1 MRGMKKKIALL
12 AMLVAVTT
20 VLASCNA
27 FKWFIG
33 NVKEELVGRELILQT
48 YDEESQLIDSVT
60 GKSIS
65 IEADDKFAIK
75 NDEGGTISKSP
86 VLNIT
91 VGGNQ
96 MLHVGSS
103 MIAYDTELEDIFAAY
118 SKTVDIDAMN
128 RSIPFVNRM
137 VNDMK
142 NFTTGSDKIVLIR
155 SQSGKPLATFAGN
168 KVSYYSTDIEKATG
182 LMIDGKYLLIYR
194 CDYTIYDTKL
204 LLNS

>member
-1 MRGMKKKIALL
+1 MKKWRLVLLLIAATLL
-12 AMLVAVTT
+12 LS
-20 VLASCNA
+20 SCNA
-27 FKWFIG
+27 VKWFMG

-48 YDEESQLIDSVT
+48 YDEDSQMIDSVK

-65 IEADDKFAIK
+65 IEADEKFAIK
-75 NDEGGTISKSP
+75 DKEGSTVSKSA

-103 MIAYDTELEDIFAAY
+103 MLAYDTDLVDIFNEY
-118 SKTVDIDAMN
+118 SKTVDIDKVN
-128 RSIPFVNRM
+128 RSVPFINRM

-142 NFTTGSDKIVLIR
+142 NFTTGTKKVVLIR
-155 SQSGKPLATFAGN
+155 SQSGKPLATFAGDD
-168 KVSYYSTDIEKATG
+168 VSYYASDIDKATG

-204 LLNS
+204 LLND

>member
-1 MRGMKKKIALL
+1 MKKWRLVLLLIAATLL
-12 AMLVAVTT
+12 LS
-20 VLASCNA
+20 SCNA
-27 FKWFIG
+27 VKWFMG

-48 YDEESQLIDSVT
+48 YDEDSQMIDSVK

-65 IEADDKFAIK
+65 IEADEKFAIK
-75 NDEGGTISKSP
+75 DKEGSTVSKSA

-103 MIAYDTELEDIFAAY
+103 MLAYDTDLVDIFSEY
-118 SKTVDIDAMN
+118 SKTVDIDKVN
-128 RSIPFVNRM
+128 RSVPFINRM

-142 NFTTGSDKIVLIR
+142 NFTTGTKKVVLIR
-155 SQSGKPLATFAGN
+155 SQSGKPLATFAGDD
-168 KVSYYSTDIEKATG
+168 VSYYASDIDKATG

-204 LLNS
+204 LLND

>member
-1 MRGMKKKIALL
+1 MKKWRLVLLLIAATLL
-12 AMLVAVTT
+12 LS
-20 VLASCNA
+20 SCNA
-27 FKWFIG
+27 VKWFMG

-48 YDEESQLIDSVT
+48 YDEDSQMIDSVK

-65 IEADDKFAIK
+65 IEADEKFAIK
-75 NDEGGTISKSP
+75 DKEGSIVSKSA

-103 MIAYDTELEDIFAAY
+103 MLAYDTDLVDIFNEY
-118 SKTVDIDAMN
+118 SKTVDIDKVN
-128 RSIPFVNRM
+128 RSVPFINRM

-142 NFTTGSDKIVLIR
+142 NFTTGTKKVVLIR
-155 SQSGKPLATFAGN
+155 SQSGKPLATFAGDD
-168 KVSYYSTDIEKATG
+168 VSYYASDIDKATG

-204 LLNS
+204 LLND

>member
-1 MRGMKKKIALL
+1 MKKWRLVLL
-12 AMLVAVTT
+12 LIVAT
-20 VLASCNA
+20 LLLSSCNA
-27 FKWFIG
+27 VKWFMG

-48 YDEESQLIDSVT
+48 YDEDSQMIDSVK

-65 IEADDKFAIK
+65 IEADEKFAIK
-75 NDEGGTISKSP
+75 DKEGSTVSKSA

-103 MIAYDTELEDIFAAY
+103 MLAYDTDLVDIFNEY
-118 SKTVDIDAMN
+118 SKTVDIDKVN
-128 RSIPFVNRM
+128 RSVPFINRM

-142 NFTTGSDKIVLIR
+142 NFTTGTKKVVLIR
-155 SQSGKPLATFAGN
+155 SQSGKPLATFAGDD
-168 KVSYYSTDIEKATG
+168 VSYYASDIDKATG

-204 LLNS
+204 LLND

>member
-1 MRGMKKKIALL
+1 MKKKIALL

-33 NVKEELVGRELILQT
+33 NVKEELIGRELILQT
-48 YDEESQLIDSVT
+48 YDEESQLIDSVK

-75 NDEGGTISKSP
+75 DDEGGTISKSA

-103 MIAYDTELEDIFAAY
+103 
-118 SKTVDIDAMN
+118 
-128 RSIPFVNRM
+128 
-137 VNDMK
+137 
-142 NFTTGSDKIVLIR
+142 
-155 SQSGKPLATFAGN
+155 
-168 KVSYYSTDIEKATG
+168 
-182 LMIDGKYLLIYR
+182 
-194 CDYTIYDTKL
+194 
-204 LLNS
+204 